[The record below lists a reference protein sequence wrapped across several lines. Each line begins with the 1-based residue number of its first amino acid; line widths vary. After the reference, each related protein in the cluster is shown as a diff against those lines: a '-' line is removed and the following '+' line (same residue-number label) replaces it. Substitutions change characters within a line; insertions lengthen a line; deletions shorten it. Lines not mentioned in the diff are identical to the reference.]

1 MSRKSIVVMAAGMG
15 SRFGGLKQ
23 LSTFGKNNE
32 TLLDFAIQD
41 AISAGFEKAVFVI
54 RADIEKPFR
63 QALSG
68 KYEKLMD
75 VRYVFQDLNNLP
87 FGLRAPQGRTKPWGT
102 GQAALSA
109 AAEIEEPFLVVNA
122 DDYYGPGA
130 YVKMAEFLDSGGEDY
145 ALAGYRL
152 KNTLSQNGGVSRG
165 ICSFDS
171 DMFMTGVR
179 EYTDLKPA
187 GASGVSSAEGAC
199 FTGEE
204 LVSLNFWA
212 FRREFMDL
220 LSEYFGDFIKE
231 NINDSKSEF
240 YLPSAV
246 NRAVGEGRAKVR
258 VIPVDEIW
266 QGVTY
271 KADKPAVED
280 FLRKNRKG
288 FA

>member
-41 AISAGFEKAVFVI
+41 ALSAGFEKAVFVI

-68 KYEKLMD
+68 KYENLMD
-75 VRYVFQDLNNLP
+75 VRYVFQDLNDLP
-87 FGLRAPQGRTKPWGT
+87 FGLKAPQGRVKPWGT

-109 AAEIEEPFLVVNA
+109 AGEIDEPFLAINA
-122 DDYYGPGA
+122 DDYYGPSS
-130 YVKMAEFLDSGGEDY
+130 YVKMAEFLDSGGADY

-152 KNTLSQNGGVSRG
+152 KNTLSKNGGVSRG
-165 ICSFDS
+165 VCSFDS
-171 DMFMTGVR
+171 DMFMTDVR
-179 EYTDLKPA
+179 EYTDLKLC
-187 GASGVSSAEGAC
+187 GAGVSSAEGAA
-199 FTGEE
+199 FTGDE

-220 LSEYFGDFIKE
+220 LAGYFEDFIKE
-231 NINDSKSEF
+231 NINEAKKEF
-240 YLPSAV
+240 YLPFAV
-246 NRAVGEGRAKVR
+246 NRAVNEGRARVR
-258 VIPVDEIW
+258 VVPVDEVW

-271 KADKPAVED
+271 KEDKSVVED
-280 FLRKNRKG
+280 FLLRNRRG
-288 FA
+288 FSL

>member
-231 NINDSKSEF
+231 NINDSKSEL

>member
-109 AAEIEEPFLVVNA
+109 AAEIEEPFLAVNA

-130 YVKMAEFLDSGGEDY
+130 YVKMAEFLDSGGTDY